1 MFVKYLEE
9 GGPLSSLSTIYGDQ
23 TESSKFGT
31 MYTFS
36 GEKFYFLSFFQNL
49 GISWKFAI
57 FHDPCDVIKLKRGP
71 IRIIYSN
78 CDKKIKLKNYDF
90 FEVSNSFLRPV
101 F

>member
-1 MFVKYLEE
+1 MEE

-23 TESSKFGT
+23 TESYKFGT
-31 MYTFS
+31 MCTFS